1 MDINNS
7 SGPQELLRFAR
18 SPAGKRDANLVY
30 DRIRS
35 LTPIWRD
42 ADQGFWYV
50 FGWEDCH
57 EVMRSNRFTTA
68 HLLPSHP
75 RFARSAS
82 LQFIASSLP
91 ALDPPDHTRVR
102 AVARRAFTPLVLKK
116 HDSHVL
122 TVIETAI
129 RELRGRQGF
138 DLVADYA
145 TVVTRSAIWELLG
158 VPSQDHARFADWMSE
173 LFKLLSV
180 PPPTDAEMD
189 RIDAAMKHMLDYL
202 SELIEQRRSRPGA
215 DLISALVDTT
225 SQANEALTAREMT
238 VTLGI
243 LLGGASDT
251 TKTAISGGVR
261 LMLDH
266 PEQLQRLL
274 ADPPLEASAFEEI
287 LRVGGSVVLGNTRRV
302 ADDVEIAGQRIA
314 RGERVIPVLAAA
326 NHDPARFEAPHR
338 FDIGRSPNHHL
349 AFGAG
354 IHSCIGNMLARNVG
368 ARAVGALLRA
378 FPTMRLV
385 NDGAEVN
392 TNLITLRSWNRLPVA
407 MGEG

>member
-1 MDINNS
+1 MDIHNS
-7 SGPQELLRFAR
+7 SSPQELLRFAR
-18 SPAGKRDANLVY
+18 SPSGKRDPNSVY

-57 EVMRSNRFTTA
+57 EIMRSSQFTTA
-68 HLLPSHP
+68 HLLPSNP
-75 RFARSAS
+75 RFPRSAS

-102 AVARRAFTPLVLKK
+102 AVARCAFTPAVLKE
-116 HDSHVL
+116 HDSHV
-122 TVIETAI
+122 TSVIETAI
-129 RELRGRQGF
+129 RELSGRQSF
-138 DLVADYA
+138 DVVADYA

-158 VPSQDHARFADWMSE
+158 VPSRDHVRFGDWMSE

-189 RIDAAMKHMLDYL
+189 RIDAAMEQMLDYL
-202 SELIEQRRSRPGA
+202 SELIEQRRRHPGA
-215 DLISALVDTT
+215 DLISALVDAT
-225 SQANEALTAREMT
+225 SKSDEALSAREMT

-251 TKTAISGGVR
+251 TKTAISSGVR
-261 LMLDH
+261 LMLEH
-266 PEQLQRLL
+266 AAQLQRLL
-274 ADPPLEASAFEEI
+274 ADPRLETSAFEEI
-287 LRVGGSVVLGNTRRV
+287 LRVGGSVVLGNLRR
-302 ADDVEIAGQRIA
+302 AAQDVEIAGQRIS
-314 RGERVIPVLAAA
+314 RGELVFPVLAAA
-326 NHDPARFEAPHR
+326 NHDPARFDAPHR
-338 FDIGRSPNHHL
+338 FDIGRSPNQHL

-354 IHSCIGNMLARNVG
+354 IHSCVGNMLARKVG
-368 ARAVGALLRA
+368 ARAVAALLRA

-385 NDGAEVN
+385 SDGAEVN
-392 TNLITLRSWNRLPVA
+392 TALITLRSWNRIPVA
-407 MGEG
+407 IGEG